1 MRIDLDSEV
10 LDDKK
15 TQKAKRN
22 TSDII
27 GIIKMIMENHWD
39 PVIVFSFSKKDCE
52 NYSIQLAKIDFTT
65 PEEKKIIEEV
75 FFLSKGG
82 KFCSLF
88 FIILDL

>member
-65 PEEKKIIEEV
+65 PFDRKNTSSMI
-75 FFLSKGG
+75 FFSSGVVKSI
-82 KFCSLF
+82 FAN
-88 FIILDL
+88 